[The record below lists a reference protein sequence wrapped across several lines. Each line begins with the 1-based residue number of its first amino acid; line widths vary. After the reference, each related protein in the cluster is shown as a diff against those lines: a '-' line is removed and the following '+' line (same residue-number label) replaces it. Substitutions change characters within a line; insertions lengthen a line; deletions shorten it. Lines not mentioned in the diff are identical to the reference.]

1 MTYQKFNKDS
11 VVFYQGDVGDSFY
24 IIITGTLSVH
34 VKPQEDTSRRRRTR
48 HAEGGNTMQE
58 KDTPCRR
65 RTRTSPARSRFYE
78 VKPNS
83 EFGRILCPT
92 A

>member
-34 VKPQEDTSRRRRTR
+34 VKPQEDRSGDGGSTSGYHRIG
-48 HAEGGNTMQE
+48 A
-58 KDTPCRR
+58 PA
-65 RTRTSPARSRFYE
+65 PARRI
-78 VKPNS
+78 PHAACRTPHAAR
-83 EFGRILCPT
+83 RILHTGWRPHR
-92 A
+92 